1 MGLFDF
7 FSKKDKPADAD
18 DSAGSDKD
26 DKAAPKK
33 GSEKKT
39 KKPSDREIARF
50 AKLVGTKMSQN
61 YDRQE
66 AIEELGKVGSAQ
78 STVALLKRFDWSMD
92 PSITDQEEKES
103 AMRGIVNAG
112 EAALE
117 PLRNYCKRAESLTW
131 PLKTLRAIVA
141 EDAYVEEVLGI
152 LDLFD
157 TEYVRNSQPKVQL
170 LSILEDFPSTDV
182 REAVEPFLQDAG
194 EPVRFAAVTTTF
206 AMNQAEAAPALVAA
220 LEEEE
225 SLRVKNR
232 IAQGLA
238 ERRWAVP
245 EGLLE
250 SCKKALPPD
259 FVLDGDRIRRVG

>member
-7 FSKKDKPADAD
+7 LSKKE
-18 DSAGSDKD
+18 
-26 DKAAPKK
+26 KAAPAP
-33 GSEKKT
+33 

-66 AIEELGKVGSAQ
+66 AIEELGKAATAE
-78 STVALLKRFDWSMD
+78 STVVLLKRFDWSMD

-117 PLRNYCKRAESLTW
+117 PLRAYCKRAQSLTW
-131 PLKTLRAIVA
+131 PLKTLRAIVP
-141 EDAYVEEVLGI
+141 EDQFADELLGI

-157 TEYVRNSQPKVQL
+157 TEYVRNPEPKVQL
-170 LSILEDFPSTDV
+170 ISMLEEFPSADV
-182 REAVEPFLQDAG
+182 REAIEPFLADAS
-194 EPVRFAAVTTTF
+194 ESVRFAAVTTVF
-206 AMNQAEAAPALVAA
+206 AMNDPESVPSLIAA

-232 IAQGLA
+232 IAQGLS
-238 ERRWAVP
+238 ERRWAIP
-245 EGLLE
+245 DSLRGT
-250 SCKKALPPD
+250 CKQALPTD
-259 FVLDGDRIRRVG
+259 FALEGERVRRTS

>member
-7 FSKKDKPADAD
+7 FSRKDKADSPA
-18 DSAGSDKD
+18 
-26 DKAAPKK
+26 
-33 GSEKKT
+33 

-66 AIEELGKVGSAQ
+66 AIEELGKIGTAQ
-78 STVALLKRFDWSMD
+78 STIALLKRFDWSMD
-92 PSITDQEEKES
+92 PSITDQEEKEGT
-103 AMRGIVNAG
+103 MRGIVAAG

-117 PLRNYCKRAESLTW
+117 PLRNYCKRAQSLTW

-141 EDAYVEEVLGI
+141 EDQFAEELLGI
-152 LDLFD
+152 LDMFD
-157 TEYVRNSQPKVQL
+157 TEYVRNPEPKVQL
-170 LSILEDFPSTDV
+170 LAMLEEFPGGEV
-182 REAVEPFLQDAG
+182 REAIEPFLGDAS
-194 EPVRFAAVTTTF
+194 EPVRFAAVTSVF
-206 AMNQAEAAPALVAA
+206 AMNDAESVPPLVAA

-238 ERRWAVP
+238 ERRWEIP
-245 EGLLE
+245 ESLRDT
-250 SCKKALPPD
+250 CRQALPPD
-259 FVLDGDRIRRVG
+259 FAFDGARVRRTS